1 MIVPM
6 SRPAAAA
13 PLVRSADPDD
23 RPAIAAILASN
34 DEPVDWPGLP
44 GWPYLDHLIEHGRT
58 VVAESDGV
66 VAGFAAAVDV
76 GATSHVSDLFVAPG
90 LHGRGLGRAL
100 LTRLRD
106 GAEDRPWTTFSSAD
120 PKALSLYVRAGMRP
134 WWPNLYLVR
143 VADARP
149 IPDDLG
155 AHRVAPLDA
164 HAAEL
169 AMTGIDRSAEYRHWN
184 RLPGATGVIV
194 DGPSG
199 RPIAAGV
206 GTAMRRADGAWLKHL
221 AIDSVVEDGVA
232 AAAVLAA
239 LTALPEGHHLG
250 LCIPGPHPA
259 VPTLLAAGYRIF
271 DRDTYCAT
279 DPTLLDPTRAV
290 PDASFL

>member
-1 MIVPM
+1 MT
-6 SRPAAAA
+6 RPAAAA
-13 PLVRSADPDD
+13 PLVRPADPDD

-34 DEPVDWPGLP
+34 DEPVDWPGIP

-58 VVAESDGV
+58 VVAEWGGV
-66 VAGFAAAVDV
+66 IAGFAAAIDV
-76 GATSHVSDLFVAPG
+76 GGSSHVSDLFVEPAR
-90 LHGRGLGRAL
+90 HGGGLGRAL

-106 GAEDRPWTTFSSAD
+106 GADDRPWTTFSSAD
-120 PKALSLYVRAGMRP
+120 PRALSLYVQAGMRP

-143 VADARP
+143 LADAGP
-149 IPDDLG
+149 VHGDLPG
-155 AHRVAPLDA
+155 RRVAPLDA

-169 AMTGIDRSAEYRHWN
+169 TLTGIDRSSEYRHWE

-194 DGPSG
+194 DDPSG

-221 AIDSVVEDGVA
+221 AIDGAAGDGIA

-239 LTALPEGHHLG
+239 LAALPGGHHLG
-250 LCIPGPHPA
+250 LSIPGPHPA

-279 DPTLLDPTRAV
+279 DPALIDPTRAV
-290 PDASFL
+290 PDSSFL